1 MLSGRLMPLMD
12 WEMFVQYMPQIESDI
27 AAMHAEYRKLL
38 HGDRWSLRTLFST
51 QDCDIAD
58 YCRTFTPSPFGEQA
72 CEEVEAF
79 CRKHGIWLEAGGAA
93 YNSMTPYLHPRTVS
107 LARMTTIGIY
117 NAILFALNDTV
128 GREKFSHLSEAERAQ
143 AQREVDHLCRL
154 FESGRIPP
162 DYSTPIIE
170 ATTEFLATLVDRA
183 EPVWLQRFRASTI
196 DHLRSAIRDQNVG
209 ARGDLLSVDD
219 YITLRNEVSGMFP
232 AIQLCEFARDTT
244 LPWDR
249 LGADIAADL
258 RTLERLTA
266 EIGALMND
274 VFSFEKEVIV
284 DRSDFNLISI
294 LLLNSPGTTLAD
306 AVLGA
311 ARIVRERLT
320 EFRRLRRDLL
330 DRCPALGPQLATA
343 VTAHADDLDQCVQAS
358 WVWQCA
364 TPRYKGRSIFAEA
377 HHHP

>member
-1 MLSGRLMPLMD
+1 M
-12 WEMFVQYMPQIESDI
+12 QYMPHFESDI
-27 AAMHAEYRKLL
+27 AAMHTEYQSLL
-38 HGDRWSLRTLFST
+38 HRDRWSLRALFST
-51 QDCDIAD
+51 DDCDIAE
-58 YCRTFTPSPFGEQA
+58 YCDTFAPNRFGAEA
-72 CEEVEAF
+72 CEAVETF
-79 CRKHGIWLEAGGAA
+79 CRRHRIWLESGGAA
-93 YNSMTPYLHPRTVS
+93 YNSMTPYLHPRTID
-107 LARMTTIGIY
+107 LPRMTTIGVY

-128 GREKFSHLSEAERAQ
+128 GREKFSHLSEDERAQ

-154 FESGRIPP
+154 FESGRIRP
-162 DYSTPIIE
+162 DNPTPIV
-170 ATTEFLATLVDRA
+170 AASLEFLTILTEQA

-219 YITLRNEVSGMFP
+219 YIALRNEVSGMYP

-244 LPWDR
+244 LPWEQ
-249 LGADIAADL
+249 LAAAGLAEDL

-266 EIGALMND
+266 EVGALMND

-294 LLLNSPGTTLAD
+294 LLLNTPGATLAD

-311 ARIVRERLT
+311 AQIVRERFT
-320 EFRRLRRDLL
+320 HFRELRQDLL
-330 DRCPALGPQLATA
+330 ARCAGLGPPLATA
-343 VTAHADDLDQCVQAS
+343 VTAYADDLDQCVQAS

-364 TPRYKGRSIFAEA
+364 TSRYKGRSIFAEA
-377 HHHP
+377 HHT

>member
-1 MLSGRLMPLMD
+1 
-12 WEMFVQYMPQIESDI
+12 MPQIASDI
-27 AAMHAEYRKLL
+27 AAMHAQYQELL
-38 HGDRWSLRTLFST
+38 HGDRWSLRALFST
-51 QDCDIAD
+51 DDCDIAQ
-58 YCRTFTPSPFGEQA
+58 YCSSFRPNRFGAQA
-72 CEEVEAF
+72 CAEVEAF
-79 CRKHGIWLEAGGAA
+79 CRRHRIWLERGGAA
-93 YNSMTPYLHPRTVS
+93 YNSMTPYLHPRTIS

-128 GREKFSHLSEAERAQ
+128 GREKFGHLSEAERAQ
-143 AQREVDHLCRL
+143 AQLEVDRLCRL
-154 FESGRIPP
+154 FESGRIRP
-162 DYSTPIIE
+162 DNSTPIVE
-170 ATTEFLATLVDRA
+170 ATVEFLTTLTDQA
-183 EPVWLQRFRASTI
+183 EPVWLERFRASTI

-219 YITLRNEVSGMFP
+219 YINLRNEVSGMYP

-249 LGADIAADL
+249 LAAAGLAEDL

-266 EIGALMND
+266 EVGALMND

-294 LLLNSPGTTLAD
+294 LLLNTPGATLAD

-311 ARIVRERLT
+311 AQIVRERLT
-320 EFRRLRRDLL
+320 DFRRLRQDLL
-330 DRCPALGPQLATA
+330 DRCPALSPPLATA
-343 VTAHADDLDQCVQAS
+343 VTAYADDLDQCVQAS

-364 TPRYKGRSIFAEA
+364 TSRYKGRSIFVEA
-377 HHHP
+377 HHR

>member
-1 MLSGRLMPLMD
+1 MPLTD
-12 WEMFVQYMPQIESDI
+12 WETFVQYMPQIASDI
-27 AAMHAEYRKLL
+27 AAMHAQYQELL
-38 HGDRWSLRTLFST
+38 HEDRWSLRALFST
-51 QDCDIAD
+51 DDCDIAQ
-58 YCRTFTPSPFGEQA
+58 YCSSFRPNRFGARA
-72 CEEVEAF
+72 CAEVEAF
-79 CRKHGIWLEAGGAA
+79 CRRHRIWLERGGAA
-93 YNSMTPYLHPRTVS
+93 YNSMTPYLHPRTIS

-143 AQREVDHLCRL
+143 AQLEVDRLCRL
-154 FESGRIPP
+154 FESGRIRP
-162 DYSTPIIE
+162 DNSTPIVE
-170 ATTEFLATLVDRA
+170 ATVEFLTTLTDQA
-183 EPVWLQRFRASTI
+183 EPVWLERFRASTI

-219 YITLRNEVSGMFP
+219 YIALRNEVSGMYP

-249 LGADIAADL
+249 LAAAGLAEDL

-266 EIGALMND
+266 EVGALMND

-294 LLLNSPGTTLAD
+294 LLLNTPGATLAD

-311 ARIVRERLT
+311 AQIVRERFT
-320 EFRRLRRDLL
+320 DFRGLRQDLL
-330 DRCPALGPQLATA
+330 DRCPALSPPLAAA
-343 VTAHADDLDQCVQAS
+343 VTAYADDLDQCVQAS

-364 TPRYKGRSIFAEA
+364 TSRYKGRSIFAEA
-377 HHHP
+377 HHR